1 MSEQETNNKNKRLFY
16 EYYKTKRTREFLD
29 QYDHE
34 SSWRKLLKRKNKTN
48 RIRLF
53 LSSASVAASIIL
65 ITSITFW
72 DSNPSVF
79 KENLHKHSLS
89 QTAKITESKSA
100 TLTLSDGSIIN
111 LDASNLQKKVEEG
124 ALELNPK
131 LKNELTYKRNNNS
144 DTVSINQLHIPRGK
158 DYRLT
163 LSDGTLICINAETT
177 IRYPVQFGSVRE
189 VELEGEAYFEVAH
202 DKKRPFRV
210 KSKKGVIEVLGTHFN
225 VSAYPASAYETTL
238 AEGKVAVK
246 TEGRTIM
253 LNPNQQAILSTT
265 GQLKVNEVD
274 ASHYTSW
281 IEGIYKFSDKPL
293 FEITALLTR
302 WYDIEFIYENPPV
315 QYRRFNGIIDKK
327 EDISFVLSLIAD
339 ISGIQFQING
349 RNVTIK

>member
-34 SSWRKLLKRKNKTN
+34 KAWDRLVSGKNRNRKKRF
-48 RIRLF
+48 IF
-53 LSSASVAASIIL
+53 YSVAASILLIL
-65 ITSITFW
+65 SISLLKNQITPIQDFSKKTATN
-72 DSNPSVF
+72 SSQKVR
-79 KENLHKHSLS
+79 KE
-89 QTAKITESKSA
+89 TVI
-100 TLTLSDGSIIN
+100 LTLSDGTTIDLETQAN
-111 LDASNLQKKVEEG
+111 NKAVENG
-124 ALELNPK
+124 ALKLNSGV
-131 LKNELTYKRNNNS
+131 NDQLTYQKTRNT
-144 DTVSINQLHIPRGK
+144 DTSSINQLHIPRGK
-158 DYRLT
+158 EYRLT

-238 AEGKVAVK
+238 AEGKVAVT

-253 LNPNQQAILSTT
+253 LNPNQQAILTT
-265 GQLKVNEVD
+265 SGELKVNEVD
-274 ASHYTSW
+274 ASLYTSW

-293 FEITALLTR
+293 LEITALLTR
-302 WYDIEFIYENPPV
+302 WYDIEFIYESPQV
-315 QYRRFNGIIDKK
+315 QYRRFNGTIDKK
-327 EDISFVLSLIAD
+327 EDLSFVLSLIAD
-339 ISGIQFQING
+339 ISGIEFQING
-349 RNVTIK
+349 RYVTIK